1 MQKRLPAKNPYRS
14 IDNLSILSK
23 FLAYWPVITRLARQ
37 GNVALSEWECPMNR
51 YIPLT
56 AAATAGG
63 GLLAAA
69 FLQAAVAVAAPGD
82 DAFTIGG
89 TTFDPMT
96 AAGPEGFDLVPAL
109 STSPPLLTLGGG
121 QLSLFGGSP
130 ISFAPQTFDV
140 YSGTGSSATDL
151 GSIDTGE
158 TVANLL
164 GLPNTEFTVLD
175 STPLNGVEASQL
187 PATGTVYDVLNL
199 GSGTYNVYTATPG
212 AGGTVTDTL
221 VTPSG
226 NVNLDSLFGG
236 INAANPLQPGDAFTG
251 LQGGDS
257 AIGADA
263 FTLGSTT
270 FDPMTAAGPEGF
282 DPVDSLLSA
291 PPLLNLGGGTLFG
304 DAGGDSPLTGFL
316 SLAAQDFNVYSGTG
330 SSATEIGSITTGAD
344 VTNLLGLNNTEFTVD
359 TVTPATGDTAAQTA
373 ALPVGGTVYDAF
385 NLGNGYEN
393 VYIATP
399 TVGSTSGTVTDTLVT
414 PSGNVNLDSLFG
426 GINAAD
432 PLQPGDAFTGLEA
445 GDSGIGANA
454 FSLGGF
460 TFDPMTNL
468 SPATEGFNPIH
479 PLLGAAPVLNIGGG
493 TISLGGSSIAIDTQ
507 DFDVYS
513 GTGSSA
519 TEVGTIVGNLNNVS
533 TLLGLP
539 NTEFTVADVTPT
551 GDATTSD
558 LPAVGTAYDV
568 LNLGT
573 GWENIYIATPGADGT
588 VTDTLVTPFG
598 NIDLDSLFT
607 FNAANPIDP
616 GDAVAGL
623 DMASAAAAGSDP
635 LAFLGL

>member
-1 MQKRLPAKNPYRS
+1 
-14 IDNLSILSK
+14 
-23 FLAYWPVITRLARQ
+23 
-37 GNVALSEWECPMNR
+37 MNR

-109 STSPPLLTLGGG
+109 NTSPPLLTLGGG

-164 GLPNTEFTVLD
+164 GLPNTEFTVT
-175 STPLNGVEASQL
+175 SVSPATGVDASQL

-199 GSGTYNVYTATPG
+199 GNGTYNVYTATPG

-221 VTPSG
+221 VTSSG

-251 LQGGDS
+251 LQAGDS

-263 FTLGSTT
+263 FTLGTTT

-282 DPVDSLLSA
+282 DPVASLLSA

-316 SLAAQDFNVYSGTG
+316 SLAPQDFNVYSGTG
-330 SSATEIGSITTGAD
+330 SSATEIGSITTGED
-344 VTNLLGLNNTEFTVD
+344 VTNLLGLTNTEFTVD
-359 TVTPATGDTAAQTA
+359 SVTPATGDTAAQTA

-399 TVGSTSGTVTDTLVT
+399 TVGSTSGTVSDTLVT

-432 PLQPGDAFTGLEA
+432 PLQPGDAFTGLQA

-493 TISLGGSSIAIDTQ
+493 TISLGGSSIPIDTQ
-507 DFDVYS
+507 DFNVYS

-519 TEVGTIVGNLNNVS
+519 TEVGTIVGDLNNVS
-533 TLLGLP
+533 NLLGSA

-558 LPAVGTAYDV
+558 LPAVGAVYDV
-568 LNLGT
+568 LNLGN
-573 GWENIYIATPGADGT
+573 GWENVYIATPGADGT
-588 VTDTLVTPFG
+588 VIDTLVTPFG
-598 NIDLDSLFT
+598 NIGLDSLFT

-623 DMASAAAAGSDP
+623 DMASAAAATPDP